1 MKCPK
6 CQAENLEARKFCRE
20 CGEKLI
26 LLCPKC
32 NSENLPGDKFCGECG
47 HNLTLP
53 SESTPRELSFD
64 EKIDKIQR
72 YLPKGLTE
80 KILAQRDKIEGERK
94 HVTVMFCDM
103 EGFTPLVERL
113 GPEEAYAIMDD
124 VYELLIHKVHDYE
137 GTVNEMTGDGIMA
150 LFGAPIALEDAPQRA
165 IRSAFAI
172 HKGMARL
179 TDKLKKERKEIP
191 PLKMRIGIHTGP
203 VVVGT
208 LGNNLRVEFKAV
220 GDTVNLASRME
231 GLAEPGA
238 SYVTGETFKLTEGFF
253 RFEALGERQVKG
265 KEQPIQ
271 VYRVLEASSR
281 KTRFDV
287 SAERGLTLLVGRE
300 REQDLLL
307 DAFERAKEGRGQAM
321 SIVSEAGIGKSRLL
335 YEFRKTVANEDVTF
349 LEGKCLS
356 YSRNVAYHPV
366 ADVLRS
372 NFNIQDGDNDST
384 VIENMKRG
392 LKALGADDASTLPY
406 LLEVLSVKDIGI
418 DEMTISPEAKRHRI
432 AGALNHIVLKGS
444 EIRPLILAFE
454 DLHWI
459 DRSSEDT
466 LKGLLDNIAGAKVF
480 LIFTYRPEYVG
491 SWGGKSYH
499 SQVNLNRLTNRETL
513 AMVGNLLG
521 TKDIAADLEE
531 LILKKTEGVPFFLE
545 EFIRSL
551 RDLNMIIMTDGRY
564 QLKED
569 VQAVAIPST
578 IQDVIMARVDSLP
591 EVAREVL
598 QTGSVIER
606 EFSYE
611 LIKEVMDLPEKEL
624 MAHLSVL
631 KDSELL
637 YERGVYPKTTYIFKH
652 ALTREVVYD
661 SILSDRRRKLH
672 EIIGNAIQLVHES
685 RIDDFLELLTGHFI
699 RSRNYE
705 KAAEYSKRSRK
716 KMIRKGS
723 VPDAINYGEKFV
735 DCLEKL
741 PRTSEQEEKLISAR
755 TVLGMTYLQL
765 NYHPEA
771 KESVAPIIDL
781 AAKHNSKI
789 RLCQINIIT
798 GSYKYLVDQDSAG
811 GFEDLEK
818 ALDIAKK
825 QNNIV
830 LFSTVN
836 FWLGLMSSVNTEFDK
851 AFECYSNTLRVSEAA
866 KIPWN
871 ISVNKSNISYFVHYL
886 HGEINKAFELSKEA
900 VLIAEGIGDIYPNA
914 HANIS
919 YGASC
924 IGKGFLSEA
933 EERLLKGIEFCEKGS
948 HIAWNWIAH
957 FYLGEIY
964 FETGRYDDS
973 KKYFEKTI
981 ELVEQN
987 RIFLSTIDV
996 CRLGIMRA
1004 MIMKNGK
1011 NINLEPLI
1019 SCAPKNK
1026 YRIYE
1031 GWIPKFIGDIL
1042 LNTDDKR
1049 LDDAES
1055 WIKRAIEADKRNTM
1069 NFYLGKDYYLYASFW
1084 KKKGNNLKA
1093 RENLSKAIDTFKECG
1108 ADGWVEKYEGEL
1120 AALST

>member
-1 MKCPK
+1 M
-6 CQAENLEARKFCRE
+6 
-20 CGEKLI
+20 
-26 LLCPKC
+26 
-32 NSENLPGDKFCGECG
+32 
-47 HNLTLP
+47 
-53 SESTPRELSFD
+53 D
-64 EKIDKIQR
+64 E
-72 YLPKGLTE
+72 
-80 KILAQRDKIEGERK
+80 
-94 HVTVMFCDM
+94 
-103 EGFTPLVERL
+103 
-113 GPEEAYAIMDD
+113 

-165 IRSAFAI
+165 VRSAMAI
-172 HKGMARL
+172 HREMVRFS
-179 TDKLKKERKEIP
+179 DRVRQKKRDLP
-191 PLKMRIGIHTGP
+191 PVKMRIGIHTGP

-231 GLAEPGA
+231 GLADPGTT
-238 SYVTGETFKLTEGFF
+238 YVTEDTFKLTERLF
-253 RFEALGERQVKG
+253 RFEALGKRQVKG

-271 VYRVLEASSR
+271 VYRTLEASSR
-281 KTRFDV
+281 RTRFDV

-300 REQDLLL
+300 RELDLLL

-335 YEFRKTVANEDVTF
+335 YEFRKAVANEDVTF

-366 ADVLRS
+366 ADILRS
-372 NFNIQDGDNDST
+372 NFDIEEGDDDFNINEK
-384 VIENMKRG
+384 VKKV
-392 LKALGADDASTLPY
+392 LKALGADEASTLPY

-418 DEMTISPEAKRHRI
+418 DEMTMSPEAKRHRI
-432 AGALNHIVLKGS
+432 ARALKHIVLKGS

-459 DRSSEDT
+459 DRSSEDS
-466 LKGLLDNIAGAKVF
+466 LKDMLDSIAGSKVF

-513 AMVGNLLG
+513 DMVANLLG
-521 TKDIAADLEE
+521 TEDIANDLED

-545 EFIRSL
+545 EFIKSL
-551 RDLNMIIMTDGRY
+551 KDLNIITSTGGRY

-569 VQAVAIPST
+569 VQALEIPST
-578 IQDVIMARVDSLP
+578 IQDVIMARIDSLS
-591 EVAREVL
+591 EGAREVL

-606 EFSYE
+606 EFSYD
-611 LIKEVMDLPEKEL
+611 LIKEVMGLPEKEL
-624 MAHLSVL
+624 MTSLSVL

-637 YERGVYPKTTYIFKH
+637 FERGVYPQTTYIFKH

-661 SILSDRRRKLH
+661 SILSDRKRKVH
-672 EIIGNAIQLVHES
+672 EIIGNAILRLHES
-685 RIDDFLELLTGHFI
+685 RIDDFLEILAGHFI

-716 KMIRKGS
+716 KLIRKGS
-723 VPDAINYGEKFV
+723 DPDAINYGEKLV

-755 TVLGMTYLQL
+755 TVLGMIYLQL

-771 KESVAPIIDL
+771 KQSVAPIIDL

-798 GSYKYLVDQDSAG
+798 GSYKYFVHQDSPG

-825 QNNIV
+825 QNDIV
-830 LFSTVN
+830 LFATVN
-836 FWLGLMSSVNTEFDK
+836 FWLGLMHSINTEFDK
-851 AFECYSNTLRVSEAA
+851 ALECYNNTLRVSEAA
-866 KIPWN
+866 NIPWN

-886 HGEINKAFELSKEA
+886 HGEVNKAFELSKEA
-900 VLIAEGIGDIYPNA
+900 VLIAEEIGDIYPSA
-914 HANIS
+914 HAYIS
-919 YGASC
+919 YGSSC

-933 EERLLKGIEFCEKGS
+933 EERLLKGIEFCEKAK
-948 HIAWNWIAH
+948 HIAWNWIAQ
-957 FYLGEIY
+957 FYLGDIY
-964 FETGRYDDS
+964 FEMGRYDDS
-973 KKYFEKTI
+973 KKHFEKTI

-987 RIFLSTIDV
+987 RMFLSTIDV

-1011 NINLEPLI
+1011 NFNLEPLI
-1019 SCAPKNK
+1019 SSALKNK
-1026 YRIYE
+1026 YRVYE

-1042 LNTDDKR
+1042 LNTDDER
-1049 LDDAES
+1049 LGDAEG
-1055 WIKRAIEADKRNTM
+1055 WIKRAIEADKRNGM
-1069 NFYLGKDYYLYASFW
+1069 NFCLGKDYYLYASFW
-1084 KKKGNNLKA
+1084 KKKENNLKA
-1093 RENLSKAIDTFKECG
+1093 RENLSKAIDVLKECG
-1108 ADGWVEKYEGEL
+1108 ADGWVEKYEKEL
-1120 AALST
+1120 ALL